1 MDQTTFVSTSTRL
14 SRMLVRA
21 CCVFVYVYDLS
32 TIMFAIIAKLLTEA
46 WGTRIPADPS
56 MFGTMVL
63 VELPDGL
70 LPRDSGVRVEPP
82 FNDKSASK
90 VENILHY
97 DYKIE
102 V

>member
-1 MDQTTFVSTSTRL
+1 
-14 SRMLVRA
+14 
-21 CCVFVYVYDLS
+21 
-32 TIMFAIIAKLLTEA
+32 
-46 WGTRIPADPS
+46 

-82 FNDKSASK
+82 FDDKSASK